1 MFFNVSKTQKEEQE
15 KSKIIILGVN
25 IERARGTGGGYVF
38 DWERRLFNWKYV
50 ILR

>member
-25 IERARGTGGGYVF
+25 IERARGTGGADMFLTGKEGYSIG
-38 DWERRLFNWKYV
+38 NM
-50 ILR
+50 

>member
-25 IERARGTGGGYVF
+25 IERARGTGGRICF
-38 DWERRLFNWKYV
+38 
-50 ILR
+50 